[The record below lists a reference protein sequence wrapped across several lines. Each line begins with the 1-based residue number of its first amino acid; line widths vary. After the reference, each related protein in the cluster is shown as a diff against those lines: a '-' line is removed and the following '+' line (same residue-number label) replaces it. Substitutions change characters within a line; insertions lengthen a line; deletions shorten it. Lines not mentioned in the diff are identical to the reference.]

1 MKRQMRKLYAN
12 INMLIRKFSKCS
24 PDVKC
29 FLFKSYSSNL
39 YCSILGYDCSKTAL
53 KKLRIAYN
61 NSLRKLLGI
70 SKYNSASER
79 FVCLNIPSF
88 NELLRKYVYSY
99 RSRLLA
105 SHNCILFSMCSSVVP
120 LYSSV
125 IMGLVGM
132 HSHSIVR
139 CNILYFIYCFFSSV
153 Q

>member
-1 MKRQMRKLYAN
+1 MSSRITYCKDIYYFQVFLLVPAKG
-12 INMLIRKFSKCS
+12 CS
-24 PDVKC
+24 I
-29 FLFKSYSSNL
+29 F
-39 YCSILGYDCSKTAL
+39 YCSILWYDCSKTAL
-53 KKLRIAYN
+53 KNLRIAYN

-70 SKYNSASER
+70 SKYNSASEM

-105 SHNCILFSMCSSVVP
+105 SHNCILLSMCSSVVP
-120 LYSSV
+120 LYSP

-139 CNILYFIYCFFSSV
+139 CNILYLFIVFLARKV
-153 Q
+153 I